1 MTQTMSIEEYNQ
13 WRNRGKRN
21 KYHVADPDKRKWRG
35 KTYASKGEMEYA
47 QNLIEQMNAGNIVE
61 IVEQPRIRLGPDSV
75 YVPDFLIM
83 PTSGFPYFADF
94 KGVER
99 VAESV
104 PGLRLVQDD
113 LFHRLDDLI
122 LADAIRQLV
131 GNQRSDVGIGFVKL
145 HVERCE
151 VNGQP

>member
-13 WRNRGKRN
+13 WRNRGKRH

-47 QNLIEQMNAGNIVE
+47 QNLIEQMNAGEIVE

-94 KGVER
+94 KGVETPAFR
-99 VAESV
+99 RAKKLWAKY
-104 PGLRLVQDD
+104 G
-113 LFHRLDDLI
+113 RLD
-122 LADAIRQLV
+122 LV
-131 GNQRSDVGIGFVKL
+131 VVKKSGKKFKT
-145 HVERCE
+145 VET
-151 VNGQP
+151 VNGGSTPW